1 MLKSYRELH
10 VWQRAIQLAVAIYR
24 LAGGFPRDET
34 YGLSSQMKRASV
46 SIASNIAEG
55 YGWLS
60 AGEYKQFLGMARG
73 STLEL
78 QTQLEIARVLGVGNK
93 VMIER
98 ADELSQEVSKM
109 LYAMLSKRGS
119 AVQG

>member
-1 MLKSYRELH
+1 
-10 VWQRAIQLAVAIYR
+10 
-24 LAGGFPRDET
+24 
-34 YGLSSQMKRASV
+34 
-46 SIASNIAEG
+46 
-55 YGWLS
+55 
-60 AGEYKQFLGMARG
+60 MARG

-98 ADELSQEVSKM
+98 ADELSQELSKM